1 MSSNNHTA
9 YFCVG
14 ENWNIKFLVWLEL
27 KTNLSR
33 FRYQL
38 ICMTCYLGMHALPT
52 PYERLEE
59 MAIFRTLIL
68 KYVEQLSEG
77 N

>member
-14 ENWNIKFLVWLEL
+14 ENWDIQFLVWLEL
-27 KTNLSR
+27 KMNLSR

-38 ICMTCYLGMHALPT
+38 ICMTYNLGMHALLT
-52 PYERLEE
+52 PYERQEE

-68 KYVEQLSEG
+68 KYVELSVG